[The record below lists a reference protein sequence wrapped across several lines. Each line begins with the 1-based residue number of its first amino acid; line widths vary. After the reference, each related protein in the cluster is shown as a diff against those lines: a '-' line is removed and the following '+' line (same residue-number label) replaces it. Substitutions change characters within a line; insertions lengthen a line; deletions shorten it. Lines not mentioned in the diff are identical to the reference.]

1 MKERAFASTMLVIA
15 FCGLTFAGMSPLA
28 QSVLA
33 ARTDIQAQART
44 AADVRNIGTAMFSW
58 LTDQVGAA
66 AAGQS
71 QIPEAAT
78 VQMTDYP
85 AITRGELTS
94 LLVPQYIQEV
104 PELDGWNHPYD
115 LHLNTANPLAQRIM
129 AVRSPGRDGAFSG
142 NSYLV
147 GRFEPDSFDED
158 IVWADGFSVRW
169 AGARSDREAQERTL
183 ADIRNVGTAMFNW
196 LTDQVG
202 LAAGGSSQAQA
213 SGIVYFGSYAPITRL
228 SLEQILVPQYIQE
241 VPELDGWDRY
251 YAYYLNTANPL
262 AAEVMAI
269 RSPGRNG
276 ADETNIYTVTA
287 FDPDDFDQDIAWAD
301 GAFVRWPATGQGLPF
316 YAISPCRVLD
326 TRPGSGLQSDVSRL
340 FEIGGAC
347 GIPTTA
353 SSVAVTLTVVGPT
366 GTGFVTL
373 FPAGSTL
380 PSVSTI
386 NFAAGQLRSNNAVLS
401 LAGDGVGSIDAQASV
416 AGGGQVHLI
425 VDVNG
430 YWE

>member
-1 MKERAFASTMLVIA
+1 MKERLFAVIMLAVCA
-15 FCGLTFAGMSPLA
+15 CGLALAGIPLRE
-28 QSVLA
+28 LA

-44 AADVRNIGTAMFSW
+44 TADVRNIGTAMFSW

-71 QIPEAAT
+71 QVPKAAT
-78 VQMTDYP
+78 VQISDYP
-85 AITRGELTS
+85 AITRGALTS

-115 LHLNTANPLAQRIM
+115 LYLNTANPLAQRIM
-129 AVRSPGRDGAFSG
+129 AVRSPGRDGVFSG

-147 GRFEPDSFDED
+147 GRFEPDNFDED

-169 AGARSDREAQERTL
+169 TGARSDREAQERTL

-202 LAAGGSSQAQA
+202 LAAGGASQAPE
-213 SGIVYFGSYAPITRL
+213 SGIVHFAFYAPITRL

-241 VPELDGWDRY
+241 VPELDGWDSY
-251 YAYYLNTANPL
+251 YAYYLDTANPL

-269 RSPGRNG
+269 RSLGRNKS
-276 ADETNIYTVTA
+276 AESDIYTVTA

-326 TRPGSGLQSDVSRL
+326 TRSGSALQSGVSSL

-347 GIPTTA
+347 GIPTSA
-353 SSVAVTLTVVGPT
+353 SSVAVTVAVVAPT
-366 GTGFVTL
+366 GTGYVTL
-373 FPAGSTL
+373 FPAGSPVPT
-380 PSVSTI
+380 VSTI
-386 NFAAGQLRSNNAVLS
+386 NFTAGQTRSNNAVVNLS
-401 LAGDGVGSIDAQASV
+401 GDVIGSIGAQASV

-425 VDVNG
+425 IDVNG